1 MLMINPH
8 DLAEL
13 LDRKG
18 YYVDDDDGE
27 VTASLDPY
35 EDELDDLLILL
46 AAVECLQLKRKPV
59 ENQLGFY
66 LPHWR
71 AYEDME
77 QYCKEFPQDPAC
89 LDYDA

>member
-1 MLMINPH
+1 MINPH

-35 EDELDDLLILL
+35 
-46 AAVECLQLKRKPV
+46 